1 MTNHPILVY
10 LSFTQTHVQK
20 HIHPFQGMHFQ
31 KTQAA
36 EDLEQCSA
44 KKQSFHTTSWYWLL
58 PGSCIGESLRHR
70 LPDSREVHQRICRS
84 RAQPH
89 PCGGVHMLQKH
100 KEHRLKDLANG
111 QRILRTCVI
120 QCYGNP
126 NTMDRYVYIYINAY
140 TYIYMRHLSLMT
152 YESPFSA

>member
-1 MTNHPILVY
+1 MCKSISIRFKECIFRKLKLLKIL
-10 LSFTQTHVQK
+10 SSVQ
-20 HIHPFQGMHFQ
+20 P
-31 KTQAA
+31 
-36 EDLEQCSA
+36 

-120 QCYGNP
+120 QCHGNP
-126 NTMDRYVYIYINAY
+126 NTMDRYVYIYKRV
-140 TYIYMRHLSLMT
+140 YIYIYIYATSLSHDIRITSFGLMT
-152 YESPFSA
+152 VLQ